1 MTSTFLLPRPIN
13 AEIRGADSQ
22 LDVLV
27 MISGTMT
34 VYRNSDLIQRFC
46 SRTFKFTKTKKD
58 EEESGA
64 VSSSNHWK
72 KTQGVG
78 WVGLVRNNSLQSDL
92 TKC

>member
-27 MISGTMT
+27 MLSGTMT

-46 SRTFKFTKTKKD
+46 SRTFKFTKKKD

-64 VSSSNHWK
+64 VSSSNHGRK
-72 KTQGVG
+72 LRAS
-78 WVGLVRNNSLQSDL
+78 VGLDL
-92 TKC
+92 